1 MDKPKHHKLITDEY
15 LKDNENLFADKKV
28 VFTNGCFDLLH
39 PGHIHYLEKAKS
51 FGDILIVGLNS
62 DESIKR
68 LKGVNRPINNVDFRV
83 QMLAG
88 LSSVDFI
95 IIFESNTPLEL
106 ITSIKPDVLIK
117 GGDYTI
123 DKIVGANET
132 QKNGGAVMI
141 IPFLKGYSST
151 SIIEKIQKL
160 A

>member
-15 LKDNENLFADKKV
+15 LEDNENLFADKKV

-68 LKGVNRPINNVDFRV
+68 LKGVNRPINNVEFRV

>member
-68 LKGVNRPINNVDFRV
+68 LKGVNRPINNVEFRV